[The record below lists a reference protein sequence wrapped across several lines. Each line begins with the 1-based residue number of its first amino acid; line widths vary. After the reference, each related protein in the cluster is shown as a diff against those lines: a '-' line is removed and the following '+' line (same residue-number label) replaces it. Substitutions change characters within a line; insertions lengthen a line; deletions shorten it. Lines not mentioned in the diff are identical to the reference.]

1 MSRLFISAKHAPSIA
16 VQFTKDVAD
25 VIKPHMIELFGIKF
39 LQSES
44 ESDDGKTLMYDFEAD
59 EDEVSNLLLLFKKIY
74 DESIVK
80 DIDINLSLN

>member
-1 MSRLFISAKHAPSIA
+1 
-16 VQFTKDVAD
+16 
-25 VIKPHMIELFGIKF
+25 
-39 LQSES
+39 
-44 ESDDGKTLMYDFEAD
+44 MYDFEAD